1 MRPRSPTIRGL
12 LVSDEKLMREA
23 DVEHVSLK
31 LAQGL
36 QACRSMVANYRAI
49 LRGEANDN
57 FPEALVE
64 PAESREA
71 DEA

>member
-1 MRPRSPTIRGL
+1 
-12 LVSDEKLMREA
+12 VSDEELTRDA

-36 QACRSMVANYRAI
+36 KACRSMVANYRAM
-49 LRGEANDN
+49 LDAEANDN
-57 FPEALVE
+57 IPEAPAE
-64 PAESREA
+64 PAAPRDA

>member
-1 MRPRSPTIRGL
+1 MR
-12 LVSDEKLMREA
+12 DA
-23 DVEHVSLK
+23 DVEHLSLK

-49 LRGEANDN
+49 LGGEANDN

-64 PAESREA
+64 PTTPREA

>member
-1 MRPRSPTIRGL
+1 
-12 LVSDEKLMREA
+12 VSDDGLAREA

-36 QACRSMVANYRAI
+36 KACRALVANYRLMLGAA
-49 LRGEANDN
+49 ANDN
-57 FPEALVE
+57 RAQL
-64 PAESREA
+64 PAEDELFMFAAPREA

>member
-1 MRPRSPTIRGL
+1 
-12 LVSDEKLMREA
+12 VSDEELTRDA

-36 QACRSMVANYRAI
+36 KACRSMVANYRAM
-49 LRGEANDN
+49 LDAEANDN
-57 FPEALVE
+57 IREAPAE
-64 PAESREA
+64 PAAPRDA